1 MENEKKVAIINFFLE
16 LLNVYEFSLEIDVNS
31 DSENIFK
38 LKDIQGGNLGGI
50 EQEEFLTLGDIL
62 ERMDA
67 YHNDYI
73 YNSLQ
78 ERESSN
84 EKILKD
90 EWDLTAKR
98 YLESNTVAKILTKIQ
113 PKDYLEILNNSKNST
128 LKDMLKIL
136 NEDEQFYKDICR
148 KYVKTM
154 SKEMLLETNDKIL
167 HIFIEDE
174 YIPLKENG
182 KITIENYKDY
192 LDSSFETY
200 EYNFYQD
207 LYNSTIKDE
216 IAYDLN
222 DLELFNNDGKWNFYI
237 SFEELKKM
245 GYGFMVKDHY
255 PLIEKY
261 AIPDEKVCEFFD
273 YFTLEELENFE
284 NSLDLYFTQDVI
296 YNQEYDSL
304 ESREGYS
311 FDRGIIRLACGLI
324 TYEDFISDYKESPL
338 TIYDI
343 CLSKV
348 AAYFK
353 ENDIKDLLN
362 YGSDRDEGLYH
373 LSSLYEEI
381 MNKLNINCKDIYT
394 EDGISD
400 GKYIT
405 TITFNDNSQIVLDTS
420 AWNGIKVVTENMEF
434 IYEQFNKSLKN
445 TIENEMENEIAY

>member
-38 LKDIQGGNLGGI
+38 LKDIQGGNLGEI

-90 EWDLTAKR
+90 DWDLTAKR
-98 YLESNTVAKILTKIQ
+98 YLESNTVTKILTLIQ

-154 SKEMLLETNDKIL
+154 SKEMLLEVDGKIL

-237 SFEELKKM
+237 TFEELKKM
-245 GYGFMVKDHY
+245 GYGFMVKDQY

-261 AIPDEKVCEFFD
+261 AIPDEKVFEFFD
-273 YFTLEELENFE
+273 YFTLEQLENFE

-304 ESREGYS
+304 ESREGSS

-338 TIYDI
+338 TTYDI

-362 YGSDRDEGLYH
+362 YGNDRDEGLYH
-373 LSSLYEEI
+373 LSSLYKEI

-405 TITFNDNSQIVLDTS
+405 TITFKDNSQIVLDTS
-420 AWNGIKVVTENMEF
+420 AWNGIKVVTENMES
-434 IYEQFNKSLKN
+434 IYEQFDKSLKN

>member
-1 MENEKKVAIINFFLE
+1 MDDKNKYIIANFLLE
-16 LLNVYEFSLEIDVNS
+16 LLELYEFELWVDKNS
-31 DSENIFK
+31 KSENIFR
-38 LKDIQGGNLGGI
+38 LNDLQGANWSWI
-50 EQEEFLTLGDIL
+50 EQEEFHTLSNVVERLDSPHHDYIYRSL
-62 ERMDA
+62 EERMDA
-67 YHNDYI
+67 KENIPKND
-73 YNSLQ
+73 
-78 ERESSN
+78 
-84 EKILKD
+84 
-90 EWDLTAKR
+90 WDLTAKR
-98 YLESNTVAKILTKIQ
+98 YLESDTVAKILSDIDAKEYEKIISEKQ
-113 PKDYLEILNNSKNST
+113 QYDFKNLIEILDK
-128 LKDMLKIL
+128 
-136 NEDEQFYKDICR
+136 DEQFCKSVCQ
-148 KYVKTM
+148 KYINTM

-216 IAYDLN
+216 ITYDLN

-284 NSLDLYFTQDVI
+284 NSLDLYFIQDVI

-420 AWNGIKVVTENMEF
+420 AWNGIKVVTENMES